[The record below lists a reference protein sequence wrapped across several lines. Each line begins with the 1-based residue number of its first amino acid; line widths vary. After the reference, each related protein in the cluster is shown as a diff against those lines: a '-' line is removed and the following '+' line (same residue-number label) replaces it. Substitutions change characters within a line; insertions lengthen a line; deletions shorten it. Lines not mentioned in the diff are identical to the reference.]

1 MKKIILSTTLM
12 LALVCSCSKSKTEQP
27 QASEPVAQDTIKPAH
42 AEQAKETKADSLK
55 TAKITPELAYE
66 GINNY
71 CHKEFDWSPAKE
83 NPSIMYVAMGDETET
98 EYKVIFRSYTGSFTY
113 FYVNKKTGKT
123 RIEEFVPALDIT
135 QESGTLNL
143 FDYVKKEIRL

>member
-1 MKKIILSTTLM
+1 MKKILFSMAVM
-12 LALVCSCSKSKTEQP
+12 LAIVSSCNKSKTEQS
-27 QASEPVAQDTIKPAH
+27 QASEPVAQDTIKSAN
-42 AEQAKETKADSLK
+42 AKQAKETKADSLK

-113 FYVNKKTGKT
+113 FYVNKKSGKT
-123 RIEEFVPALDIT
+123 RMEEFVPALDIT
-135 QESGTLNL
+135 QKSGTLNL
-143 FDYVKKEIRL
+143 FDYVKKEK

>member
-1 MKKIILSTTLM
+1 MKKILFSMAVM
-12 LALVCSCSKSKTEQP
+12 LAIVSSCSKSKTEQP

-113 FYVNKKTGKT
+113 FYVNMKSGKT
-123 RIEEFVPALDIT
+123 RMEEFVPALDIT
-135 QESGTLNL
+135 QEAGTLNL
-143 FDYVKKEIRL
+143 FDYVKKEK

>member
-1 MKKIILSTTLM
+1 MAVM
-12 LALVCSCSKSKTEQP
+12 LAIVSSCNKSKTEQS
-27 QASEPVAQDTIKPAH
+27 QASEPVAQDTIKSAN
-42 AEQAKETKADSLK
+42 AKQAKETKADSLK

-113 FYVNKKTGKT
+113 FYVNKKSGKT
-123 RIEEFVPALDIT
+123 RMEEFVPALDIT
-135 QESGTLNL
+135 QKSGTLNL
-143 FDYVKKEIRL
+143 FDYVKKEK

>member
-1 MKKIILSTTLM
+1 MKKILFSMAVM
-12 LALVCSCSKSKTEQP
+12 LAIVSSCNKSKTEQS
-27 QASEPVAQDTIKPAH
+27 QVSEPVAQDSVKPAH
-42 AEQAKETKADSLK
+42 AEQANETKADSLK
-55 TAKITPELAYE
+55 TTKITPELAYE

-71 CHKEFDWSPAKE
+71 CHKEFDWSPAEE

-143 FDYVKKEIRL
+143 FDYVKKEK

>member
-1 MKKIILSTTLM
+1 MKKILFSMAVM
-12 LALVCSCSKSKTEQP
+12 LAIVSSCNKSKTEQP
-27 QASEPVAQDTIKPAH
+27 RASEPVAQDTIKPAH

-55 TAKITPELAYE
+55 IAKITPELAYE

-98 EYKVIFRSYTGSFTY
+98 EYKVIFRSYTGSLTY
-113 FYVNKKTGKT
+113 FYVNKKSGKT
-123 RIEEFVPALDIT
+123 RMEEFVPALDIT
-135 QESGTLNL
+135 QEAGTLNL
-143 FDYVKKEIRL
+143 FDYVKKEK

>member
-1 MKKIILSTTLM
+1 MKKILFSMAVM
-12 LALVCSCSKSKTEQP
+12 LAIVSSCSKSKTEQP
-27 QASEPVAQDTIKPAH
+27 QVSEPVAQDTIKPAN
-42 AEQAKETKADSLK
+42 AEQAKETKSDSLK

-71 CHKEFDWSPAKE
+71 CHKEFDWSPAEE

-135 QESGTLNL
+135 QESGTLHL
-143 FDYVKKEIRL
+143 VDYVKREK

>member
-1 MKKIILSTTLM
+1 MAVM
-12 LALVCSCSKSKTEQP
+12 LAIVSSCSKSKTEQP

-113 FYVNKKTGKT
+113 FYVNKKSGKT
-123 RIEEFVPALDIT
+123 RMEEFVPALDIT
-135 QESGTLNL
+135 QEAGTLNL
-143 FDYVKKEIRL
+143 FDYVKKEK

>member
-1 MKKIILSTTLM
+1 MKKILFSMAVM
-12 LALVCSCSKSKTEQP
+12 LAIVSSCNKNKTEQS
-27 QASEPVAQDTIKPAH
+27 QASEPVVQDTIKSAN
-42 AEQAKETKADSLK
+42 AEQAKETKADSVK

-143 FDYVKKEIRL
+143 FDYVKK

>member
-1 MKKIILSTTLM
+1 MKKILFSMAVM
-12 LALVCSCSKSKTEQP
+12 LAIVSSCNKNKAEQP
-27 QASEPVAQDTIKPAH
+27 QASEPVAQDIIKSAN
-42 AEQAKETKADSLK
+42 AEQAKETKADSVK
-55 TAKITPELAYE
+55 TAKITPKLAYE

-71 CHKEFDWSPAKE
+71 CHKEFDWSPAEE
-83 NPSIMYVAMGDETET
+83 NPSIMYVAMGDETEA

-143 FDYVKKEIRL
+143 FDYVKKEK